1 MRYTIYPYN
10 LDVSGNLNFVLED
23 SNGNNFY
30 GDSYCDCIDKFLSY
44 YGG

>member
-10 LDVSGNLNFVLED
+10 LDASGNLTFVLED
-23 SNGNNFY
+23 SNGKAFY
-30 GDSYCDCIDKFLSY
+30 GDSYCDCIDKFLCF